1 MRKSVVL
8 LGAVPCQSEE
18 HFREEQLGVVSE
30 RVLSNANVKRYVTN
44 IVLHDAK
51 ESDAVS
57 CGLSLPGRLGIYA
70 IDELWMDGECPL
82 DLYDD
87 CNVMGAFLCDEDE
100 SGSDSEGM
108 FPFGEMG
115 LVASSA
121 EPTFAEGCESASGA
135 CAPGEPSYA
144 PPVSYDR
151 FSEIVCP
158 SSVKWKGLFS
168 VGGGSSEDARKRRNK
183 VLLRLGQN
191 EASCGGNV
199 RFVSTERHVRRTF

>member
-121 EPTFAEGCESASGA
+121 EP
-135 CAPGEPSYA
+135 SYA